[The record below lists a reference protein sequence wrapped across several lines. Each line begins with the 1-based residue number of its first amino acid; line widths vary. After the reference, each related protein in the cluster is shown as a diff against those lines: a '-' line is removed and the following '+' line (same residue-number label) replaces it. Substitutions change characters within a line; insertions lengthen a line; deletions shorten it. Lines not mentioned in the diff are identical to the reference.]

1 MRVVDRILQSLVL
14 RFVLFLAFALAG
26 VAVVAEL
33 VPEVTAEVTDSS
45 EWPERAAQGKAKKS
59 KMTSSQA
66 KVSQLLENLGEIDA
80 KRVKLDTER
89 DEIKKQLAN
98 AVANL

>member
-1 MRVVDRILQSLVL
+1 MELEMH
-14 RFVLFLAFALAG
+14 G
-26 VAVVAEL
+26 GNVAEI

-66 KVSQLLENLGEIDA
+66 KVSQLLEVLGEIDA

-89 DEIKKQLAN
+89 DEIKRQLAN
-98 AVANL
+98 AVTNL

>member
-1 MRVVDRILQSLVL
+1 MMETETYVEN
-14 RFVLFLAFALAG
+14 G
-26 VAVVAEL
+26 AEI
-33 VPEVTAEVTDSS
+33 VPEVTAEVTDLS
-45 EWPERAAQGKAKKS
+45 EWPERVAQGRVKKS
-59 KMTSSQA
+59 RLTSSQA
-66 KVSQLLENLGEIDA
+66 KVSQLLENLGDIDA

>member
-1 MRVVDRILQSLVL
+1 MELETH
-14 RFVLFLAFALAG
+14 G
-26 VAVVAEL
+26 GNGAEI
-33 VPEVTAEVTDSS
+33 VPEVTAEVTDLS

-66 KVSQLLENLGEIDA
+66 KVSQLLESLGEIDA
-80 KRVKLDTER
+80 KRVKLDTDR
-89 DEIKKQLAN
+89 DELKRQLAN